1 MVKRSFMTISQ
12 FEEKYEVCKNTV
24 QSFLGQNTNTGY
36 YIQRKGSYN
45 LIDENYFLRRKEFKK
60 RIWLENHKDYYILTE
75 KHNQFT
81 LAGVLS
87 DVLGSSKRSWNSWM
101 NDGLF
106 SLSAVDGSIVDTKV
120 STRHWK
126 FYRFC
131 RALKNITLRV
141 ENERNRNVHNRHKLH
156 HSNNHIANDSNMASG
171 KVYERSA

>member
-60 RIWLENHKDYYILTE
+60 RIWLENHDSFFILTE
-75 KHNQFT
+75 KHSQFT

-87 DVLGSSKRSWNSWM
+87 EFLGSSKGSWNTWM
-101 NDGLF
+101 DNGLF
-106 SLSAVDGSIVDTKV
+106 SLSTVDGSIVDTKV
-120 STRHWK
+120 SENHWK

-131 RALKNITLRV
+131 RALTNITLRL
-141 ENERNRNVHNRHKLH
+141 ENEK
-156 HSNNHIANDSNMASG
+156 HIN
-171 KVYERSA
+171 E